1 MKINEETKSI
11 AVSRITVLW
20 ALSETALGGFLH
32 ALHIPL
38 TGIIVGG
45 AAIIF
50 ITLIAQFSDKKNS
63 ILKATLIVLI
73 VKGIVSP
80 HTPPAAYF
88 AVFLQGFLGQIIF
101 QNRKYFTF
109 KVVLLSVTTLVYF
122 SIQKLVIYTI
132 VFGNTFWDSINVYTN
147 YILTQFFTI
156 QDSSNY
162 INYSI
167 IIASAYVFIH
177 LLAGLFIG
185 ILAGKIPQWLHNS
198 LSNDLTLQQVVSNEL
213 IVEQNSQAGDRKWV
227 AKKQKNKIVILI
239 ILMSLIVTSYFTPDL
254 GSNQAMDIILM
265 LLRALIITF
274 IWYAF
279 ISPLLLK
286 YVKKYFNKYQNV
298 YAEEVEEIIKSI
310 PHFKSLTL
318 KSWSLHSH
326 NKGFKKYKLF
336 LFTTFATLLFTN
348 IDYK

>member
-11 AVSRITVLW
+11 AVGRITALW
-20 ALSETALGGFLH
+20 ALSEAALGGFLH

-50 ITLIAQFSDKKNS
+50 ITLIAQFSDKKKS

-80 HTPPAAYF
+80 HSPPAAYL

-101 QNRKYFTF
+101 QNRKYFTS
-109 KVVLLSVTTLVYF
+109 KVVLLSVTTLFYF
-122 SIQKLVIYTI
+122 SIQKLIIYTI

-147 YILTQFFTI
+147 YILTQFFTL
-156 QDSSNY
+156 QNSSYY
-162 INYSI
+162 IDYSI

-185 ILAGKIPQWLHNS
+185 ILAARIPQWLHNS
-198 LSNDLTLQQVVSNEL
+198 FTDDLTIQQVASNEM
-213 IVEQNSQAGDRKWV
+213 IVEQNRQADDKKLL
-227 AKKQKNKIVILI
+227 ANKQKNKIVILI
-239 ILMSLIVTSYFTPDL
+239 VLIGLIVISYFTPDL

-265 LLRALIITF
+265 IFRALIITF
-274 IWYAF
+274 IWYAIFSPF
-279 ISPLLLK
+279 ILK
-286 YVKKYFNKYQNV
+286 YIKKYFHKYQNV

-310 PHFKSLTL
+310 PLFKKVISNA
-318 KSWSLHSH
+318 WSLHSH
-326 NKGFKKYKLF
+326 STGFKKYKLF
-336 LFTTFATLLFTN
+336 LFTTFAALLFTN
-348 IDYK
+348 IDYE